1 MGDFFFVI
9 KMAVYTFIIVII
21 MQVKVGSTTLEN
33 RVIELTHRSEVGQS
47 LQKVAES
54 AAAFI
59 GIQYRRV
66 AAHFKGRYFERNS
79 SSQIPGQR
87 LREKFKSWREKTQE
101 ALDSEE

>member
-1 MGDFFFVI
+1 MGDLFFII
-9 KMAVYTFIIVII
+9 KMAIYTFIIVVI
-21 MQVKVGSTTLEN
+21 MQVKVGSTTLES

-59 GIQYRRV
+59 GIQYRK
-66 AAHFKGRYFERNS
+66 AASHFKGRYFERNS

-87 LREKFKSWREKTQE
+87 LREKIKSWKEKTKE
-101 ALDSEE
+101 TLESEE